1 MKDIHWWKVIRLPLI
16 FITILWLIEGFF
28 VLTGERWIW
37 LGILPRA
44 ISGIPGIFFSPFI
57 HGNYEHLLSN
67 TLPLLVAGSGVLYFY
82 NDIAKNVIAMIWLF
96 TGFWVWLAARDNV

>member
-1 MKDIHWWKVIRLPLI
+1 MNKQIIWHVIRWPVA
-16 FITILWLIEGFF
+16 FVCILWLIEGAFVFF
-28 VLTGERWIW
+28 NIRFTN
-37 LGILPRA
+37 LGILPRS

-67 TLPLLVAGSGVLYFY
+67 TLPLLVAGSGVIYFY

-96 TGFWVWLAARDNV
+96 TGFWVW